1 MPGLALPPRLILLH
15 KQSTSGRVRFYC
27 ARLTADVPDA
37 AEAATPT
44 VLVFEPLPAL
54 AELRNADDTP
64 PAHMHPAG
72 FLRDA
77 ENRLGLPVDGLVAET
92 EFSAWVDTPEGDI
105 PVLLARFASMDPP
118 FELAAR
124 HGAGFIAMTEARRL
138 PVIERELLRRAYETV
153 LGG

>member
-27 ARLTADVPDA
+27 ARLA
-37 AEAATPT
+37 AEAGADAAPT

-54 AELRNADDTP
+54 AELRGADDTP

-77 ENRLGLPVDGLVAET
+77 EQRLGLPADGLVAET
-92 EFSAWVDTPEGDI
+92 EFSAWVDTPEGDV

-124 HGAGFIAMTEARRL
+124 QGAGFIAMTDARRL